1 MAREFVGIDAP
12 KYAEIEVELIGQDGN
27 AVAIMGR
34 VSNAMKRAGVSQE
47 EINAYLDESMSG
59 DYDNLLRT
67 AVKWVS
73 VA

>member
-1 MAREFVGIDAP
+1 MAFAGIDAP
-12 KYAEIEVELIGQDGN
+12 KYPEVKVQLTGEDGN
-27 AVAIMGR
+27 AVSIMAR
-34 VSNAMKRAGVSQE
+34 VCLAMKEAGVSSE
-47 EINAYLDESMSG
+47 EIDTYVDESMSG